1 MADKPKKDAKPAKGG
16 GGPAFEIGGIG
27 RGVKLLVLWCLP
39 VIGLLTWCLVRWN
52 DGPHLRHSL
61 GQDEWLLVGR
71 ALGGAG
77 LAAVAVWLVLPLG
90 HWLRLYPIARF
101 VDGSK
106 AVWFLPMLVAFPLW
120 LACYV
125 AVPAI
130 IGFGGWV
137 AWGALHTL
145 GLVQR
150 WHALF

>member
-1 MADKPKKDAKPAKGG
+1 MAEKPKKDAKGPSA
-16 GGPAFEIGGIG
+16 PAFEIGGLG
-27 RGVKLLVLWCLP
+27 RGLKLLVLWALP
-39 VIGLLTWCLVRWN
+39 VVALLTWCLVRWN
-52 DGPHLRHSL
+52 DGPVLRRGI
-61 GQDEWLLVGR
+61 GQDEALLIGR

-101 VDGSK
+101 VGGSK
-106 AVWFLPMLVAFPLW
+106 TVWFLPMFLAFPLW
-120 LACYV
+120 LACYL

-137 AWGALHTL
+137 AWGALQAL

>member
-1 MADKPKKDAKPAKGG
+1 MADKPKKEAKGASA
-16 GGPAFEIGGIG
+16 PAFEIGGLG
-27 RGVKLLVLWCLP
+27 RGIKLLLLWGLPVVGLLLWCLM
-39 VIGLLTWCLVRWN
+39 RWN
-52 DGPHLRHSL
+52 GGPELRHDLKQSH
-61 GQDEWLLVGR
+61 WLLIGR

-90 HWLRLYPIARF
+90 HWLRLYPIAKF
-101 VDGSK
+101 VGGSK
-106 AVWFLPMLVAFPLW
+106 TVWFLPMFLAFPLW

-137 AWGALHTL
+137 AWGSLQAL

-150 WHALF
+150 WHALL